1 MGWHPKE
8 QEVFRV
14 GRTAGEMKTNIPRP
28 TGVGDA
34 TRSARKGD
42 MKTKGPP
49 RSESRGAR
57 RPGNDLLSPSTDYHR
72 PWMLNGRVRNGNGCI
87 HPGMLTGSLVPRM
100 PGACINKA
108 AAEWRLIFT
117 KSETEGR
124 INAAKRS
131 AVSTG
136 QLSALLHLHTRPI
149 DLVVFQEPSYLRTG
163 DLVSR
168 GVSRLDAFSVYPG
181 RT

>member
-1 MGWHPKE
+1 MN
-8 QEVFRV
+8 R
-14 GRTAGEMKTNIPRP
+14 GRLEG
-28 TGVGDA
+28 
-34 TRSARKGD
+34 
-42 MKTKGPP
+42 
-49 RSESRGAR
+49 
-57 RPGNDLLSPSTDYHR
+57 PGNDLLSPSTDYHW

-87 HPGMLTGSLVPRM
+87 HPGMLTGSLVPRGS
-100 PGACINKA
+100 PAACINKA
-108 AAEWRLIFT
+108 AVESRCSSDP

-163 DLVSR
+163 DLISR